1 MKKMTQ
7 PTTSS
12 QISRQWHL
20 VDVKGEVLGRKATV
34 IAQLLMGKTKPYF
47 AKNMDCGDNV
57 VVINAKEV
65 VVTGNKEKKKK
76 YTRYSGYPG
85 GLKTRTF
92 EELMNLKP
100 EQIIKNAVSG
110 MLPKN
115 KLHDDMLK
123 RLYVFPEEKH
133 NLEDKFKKE

>member
-7 PTTSS
+7 PTTVS
-12 QISRQWHL
+12 QITRTWHL
-20 VDVKGEVLGRKATV
+20 VDVKGQALGRTATI
-34 IAQLLMGKTKPYF
+34 IAQLLMGKKKPYF

-92 EELMNLKP
+92 EELMKLKP

-115 KLHDDMLK
+115 KLQDEMLK

-133 NLEDKFKKE
+133 NLEDKFNKE